1 MPPLRPRHVLATA
14 LALALLASVDAG
26 QAQQPGAPPP
36 AVGVTK
42 VERTPVTETSQFLGR
57 IQAINRVDL
66 SARVTAFLDKRFFT
80 EGSEVKKG
88 DLLYQLER
96 GPFEADVQAREA
108 AVKQVEAQL
117 QNANS
122 TLERAQQLLKSAA
135 GTQATVDTAV
145 ANQQALAA
153 QLLAAQ
159 AQLRQSEINLAY
171 TEIRAPI
178 DGKIGRTT
186 TTEGN
191 VVSPSSGVLSTIV
204 SQDPMYVVFSVPS
217 RTALELKQK
226 TTGADG
232 FDAVKVR
239 IKLPDGRIYD
249 QTGKLD
255 FINNSVSGGTD
266 TLILRATIANPSASG
281 ADAAAPPNRELLDA
295 EFVGVLLEGSQPVQA
310 LTIPRSAVLTDQS
323 GDYAYVVDAQG
334 KAQRQTLKLGQTTP
348 TTVVVASGLEQGQL
362 VIIEGLQRVRPGQ
375 PVSAGPAAAAIPGA
389 AEPRGANGAGAAP
402 AEHPTP
408 GRT

>member
-1 MPPLRPRHVLATA
+1 MSPLRLRHILAPA
-14 LALALLASVDAG
+14 LAFALLASLGAA
-26 QAQQPGAPPP
+26 QAQQPGAP

-42 VERTPVTETSQFLGR
+42 VERTPVTETSQFIGR

-96 GPFEADVQAREA
+96 GPFEADVQAKEA

-117 QNANS
+117 QNADS

-145 ANQQALAA
+145 ANQQALSA

-159 AQLRQSEINLAY
+159 AQLRQSQINLAY

-191 VVSPSSGVLSTIV
+191 VVGPSSGVLSTIV

-217 RTALELKQK
+217 RTALDLKQK
-226 TTGADG
+226 TMGADG

-239 IKLPDGRIYD
+239 IKLPDGQLYG

-255 FINNSVSGGTD
+255 FMNNSVSGGTD
-266 TLILRATIANPSASG
+266 TLILRATIANPASPE
-281 ADAAAPPNRELLDA
+281 ANAAAGPNRELLDA
-295 EFVGVLLEGSQPVQA
+295 EFVGVLLEGAQPVQA

-323 GDYAYVVDAQG
+323 GDYAYIVDGQG
-334 KAQRQTLKLGQTTP
+334 KAQRQNVKLGQTTP
-348 TTVVVASGLEQGQL
+348 TTAVVVSGLQEGQL
-362 VIIEGLQRVRPGQ
+362 VIVEGLQRVHPGQ
-375 PVSAGPAAAAIPGA
+375 PVSAGPAAAAIQSGDAEPQGGNATGA
-389 AEPRGANGAGAAP
+389 ATPTG
-402 AEHPTP
+402 HPTP

>member
-1 MPPLRPRHVLATA
+1 MSPLRPRYV
-14 LALALLASVDAG
+14 LALAFLASLGAAH
-26 QAQQPGAPPP
+26 AQQPGATPPP
-36 AVGVTK
+36 VGVTK
-42 VERTPVTETSQFLGR
+42 VERSPVTETSQFIGR

-66 SARVTAFLDKRFFT
+66 SARVTAFLDKRLFT

-96 GPFEADVQAREA
+96 GPFEADVQAKEA
-108 AVKQVEAQL
+108 AVKQMEAQL
-117 QNANS
+117 QNAS
-122 TLERAQQLLKSAA
+122 SAFDRAQQLLKSAA
-135 GTQATVDTAV
+135 GTQATVDTTL
-145 ANQQALAA
+145 ANQEALAA
-153 QLLAAQ
+153 QVQAAQ
-159 AQLRQSEINLAY
+159 AQLRLSQINLAY

-191 VVSPSSGVLSTIV
+191 VVSPGSGVLSTIV

-217 RTALELKQK
+217 RTALDLKQK
-226 TTGADG
+226 TIGAEG

-281 ADAAAPPNRELLDA
+281 ANAAAGPNRELLDA
-295 EFVGVLLEGSQPVQA
+295 EFVGVLLEGAQPVQA

-323 GDYAYVVDAQG
+323 GDYAYVVDGQG

-348 TTVVVASGLEQGQL
+348 TTAVVVNGLQEGQL
-362 VIIEGLQRVRPGQ
+362 VIIEGLQRVRPGL
-375 PVSAGPAAAAIPGA
+375 PVSAGPAAAAIPGVA
-389 AEPRGANGAGAAP
+389 GPQGENATGAATP
-402 AEHPTP
+402 AGRPTP